1 MDKRVVV
8 TGIGL
13 ITPLGLTI
21 NDNLD
26 ALTNG
31 ISGIKPI
38 SSFDCRSFPV
48 KIAGEIT
55 DFNPEQYV
63 KKKKSLKLMN
73 RTIKFAVAATDMA
86 IKDAGLETENLN
98 PVKIGISLGIEG
110 TQYTIDELSPAFE
123 ASTDANKG
131 FDFKKFGSEG
141 YKMLNPLW
149 TLTVLPNMSLCH
161 IAINHN
167 IQGPNMTF
175 CSIASGG
182 AQAIG
187 EAVKAIKEDEADI
200 MVAGGC
206 ESINPV
212 TIVYLALHNIFSS
225 NNDNPEEACRPFD
238 RDRDGVVIGEGAGIL
253 ILEELE
259 HALKRDAN
267 IYGEIVGYST
277 SIYGNRLTSKN
288 DIFLTSETGAETCM
302 QKALEDA
309 GMNSSDI
316 DYINADGQSSIQADR
331 AETEAIKRVFGENA
345 KDVFISSTKS
355 MMGHLLCA
363 SAATE
368 LIVALLC
375 IQNGVVPP
383 TINNDNVDANCDLNY
398 TANTAL
404 QEKIDTVMS
413 NSFGLGGENASLI
426 VKRY

>member
-21 NDNLD
+21 NDNLN

-48 KIAGEIT
+48 KIAGEIK

-73 RTIKFAVAATDMA
+73 RTIKFAVAATEMA
-86 IKDAGLETENLN
+86 FKDSGLETEKLN
-98 PVKIGISLGIEG
+98 PARIGISLGIEG

-141 YKMLNPLW
+141 YKKLNPLW

-161 IAINHN
+161 MAINHN

-175 CSIASGG
+175 CSLASGG

-187 EAVKAIKEDEADI
+187 EAVKAIKQNEADI

-225 NNDNPEEACRPFD
+225 NN
-238 RDRDGVVIGEGAGIL
+238 
-253 ILEELE
+253 
-259 HALKRDAN
+259 
-267 IYGEIVGYST
+267 
-277 SIYGNRLTSKN
+277 
-288 DIFLTSETGAETCM
+288 
-302 QKALEDA
+302 
-309 GMNSSDI
+309 
-316 DYINADGQSSIQADR
+316 
-331 AETEAIKRVFGENA
+331 
-345 KDVFISSTKS
+345 
-355 MMGHLLCA
+355 
-363 SAATE
+363 
-368 LIVALLC
+368 
-375 IQNGVVPP
+375 
-383 TINNDNVDANCDLNY
+383 
-398 TANTAL
+398 
-404 QEKIDTVMS
+404 
-413 NSFGLGGENASLI
+413 
-426 VKRY
+426 